1 MTCIICL
8 FNTAASEKV
17 IRSKLLIYFFI
28 FGVSLSIDVHVI
40 ELILS
45 AYHDKKGTLSVYR
58 RTSLFCFFKSLFTSH
73 PFGCQVSQ
81 LFINQI
87 WWWNRGFVF
96 LCVERFFNS
105 LFTFFGKSQFQSH

>member
-28 FGVSLSIDVHVI
+28 FGASLSIDVHVI

-45 AYHDKKGTLSVYR
+45 AYHDKKGTFSVDR
-58 RTSLFCFFKSLFTSH
+58 RTSFFCIFKSLPASY
-73 PFGCQVSQ
+73 PFRCQVPQ

-105 LFTFFGKSQFQSH
+105 LSTFSGKSLCQSH